1 MGVMKPH
8 PEMVEG
14 PQAAE
19 RFMKALRT
27 VLSVPK
33 STVPSPFKKQP
44 TPKGKRTPTGK
55 S

>member
-1 MGVMKPH
+1 MSVMKPH
-8 PEMVEG
+8 PDMVEG

-19 RFMKALRT
+19 RFIKALRT

-33 STVPSPFKKQP
+33 TMVPSPFKKQP
-44 TPKGKRTPTGK
+44 TPKGKRPPTGK

>member
-1 MGVMKPH
+1 MDAMKPH

-33 STVPSPFKKQP
+33 TMVPSPFKKQP
-44 TPKGKRTPTGK
+44 TPKGKRPQTRK